1 MGTETVKWS
10 ESSNQKKT
18 IAAEQVIVTRK
29 IKFKRA
35 RLSQGQSR
43 KDYDLNKAV
52 WGRNVM
58 TVLKVY
64 EFYQKRLRSPCD
76 GLKSLQTSTLAKGL
90 IERALSVSEETVSRE
105 DDDSWEKKE

>member
-1 MGTETVKWS
+1 
-10 ESSNQKKT
+10 
-18 IAAEQVIVTRK
+18 
-29 IKFKRA
+29 
-35 RLSQGQSR
+35 
-43 KDYDLNKAV
+43 
-52 WGRNVM
+52 M

-90 IERALSVSEETVSRE
+90 IERTLSVSEETVSRE